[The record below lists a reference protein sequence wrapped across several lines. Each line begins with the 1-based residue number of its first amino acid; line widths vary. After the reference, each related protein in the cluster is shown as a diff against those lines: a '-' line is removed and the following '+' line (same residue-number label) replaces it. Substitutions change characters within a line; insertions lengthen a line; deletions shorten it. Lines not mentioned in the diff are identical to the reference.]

1 MHEWKSDYCVE
12 TMDISGYPLGT
23 EPGMMKS
30 QAGPGRPRRRGP
42 TKIPVT
48 IRLDADVLA
57 ALKESGPGWQTRAND
72 VIRRWIMGEDK
83 RTEDQ

>member
-1 MHEWKSDYCVE
+1 MHECKSDRFVE
-12 TMDISGYPLGT
+12 TREIGGYPPGA
-23 EPGMMKS
+23 EPGMMKTP
-30 QAGPGRPRRRGP
+30 ARPGRPRRRGP

-57 ALKESGPGWQTRAND
+57 ALKESGPGWQTRANE
-72 VIRRWIMGEDK
+72 VIRQWIIKEDR